1 MTLNKWVD
9 YTQSN
14 LFFNQDGFFELPYL
28 SNSPQLMVESLA
40 NIPIVLH
47 KTKEQAIYTDN
58 SLSMGVMRYLEIEEG
73 FWLVGTDIQ
82 FKQNI
87 ISKAFYDSN
96 EPNDYYFLSF
106 SIFENLYPTNDTLT
120 EMSALS
126 STNCTF
132 YKPKTEVATYFYKDS
147 KGKFFNLV
155 FTKKW
160 VENNLRFKTLA
171 EEKSMLHL
179 LNGDTGFINW
189 LDIIP
194 DAYNLSNELW
204 QNLENGK
211 REHFET
217 MALKNQTTKII
228 TDFFKSL
235 FEAKTIKNYLPLNNA
250 DYANVARAEKTI
262 LQNLNNPFLGVENI
276 AKEVN
281 LSPTKLKMIFKSVY
295 GFSMLQY
302 HKEKNML
309 LAFQLV
315 KNAEL
320 QIKNIAHTTGFESS
334 SKFTAAFKKRF
345 GMLPSDARNP

>member
-1 MTLNKWVD
+1 
-9 YTQSN
+9 
-14 LFFNQDGFFELPYL
+14 
-28 SNSPQLMVESLA
+28 
-40 NIPIVLH
+40 
-47 KTKEQAIYTDN
+47 
-58 SLSMGVMRYLEIEEG
+58 
-73 FWLVGTDIQ
+73 
-82 FKQNI
+82 
-87 ISKAFYDSN
+87 
-96 EPNDYYFLSF
+96 
-106 SIFENLYPTNDTLT
+106 
-120 EMSALS
+120 
-126 STNCTF
+126 
-132 YKPKTEVATYFYKDS
+132 
-147 KGKFFNLV
+147 
-155 FTKKW
+155 
-160 VENNLRFKTLA
+160 
-171 EEKSMLHL
+171 
-179 LNGDTGFINW
+179 
-189 LDIIP
+189 
-194 DAYNLSNELW
+194 LSNELW

-320 QIKNIAHTTGFESS
+320 QIKNIAHATGFESS

-345 GMLPSDARNP
+345 GVLPSDARTS